1 MIYYPVPQDR
11 LPVYEG
17 QYDICPVSDQAA
29 QEVLSLPIWP
39 ELGEEVI
46 EKVVGALK
54 EGLVIS
60 GVR

>member
-17 QYDICPVSDQAA
+17 QYDVCPVSDRAA

-39 ELGEEVI
+39 ELGAETITNIVT
-46 EKVVGALK
+46 KLRQGFL
-54 EGLVIS
+54 S
-60 GVR
+60 C

>member
-1 MIYYPVPQDR
+1 MPQDR

-17 QYDICPVSDQAA
+17 QYDVCQVSDGAA

-46 EKVVGALK
+46 EKVVGVLK
-54 EGLVIS
+54 EGI
-60 GVR
+60 R

>member
-17 QYDICPVSDQAA
+17 QYDVCPVSDRAA

-39 ELGEEVI
+39 ELGEKKISEVVNLI
-46 EKVVGALK
+46 KKALV
-54 EGLVIS
+54 L
-60 GVR
+60 